1 MPMLSRRGLFALG
14 SAGLLLPRR
23 LFAAKSGERK
33 FLFVFNPGGWDPLL
47 VYAPVFNDNMD
58 HLLGDTAASVGGF
71 DITDGPNRPSVRS
84 FFETWGSKTCLINGL
99 MIPSV
104 AHDVC
109 TRLTMTADARGAQ
122 DDWVSI
128 IAGNAQERLMPNVHI
143 SGPIYPLRYADA
155 SVRVGL
161 AGQLPALVTG
171 EALENQD
178 VPTAQAASAVEDLE
192 EAWIRRRV
200 DAWTAAAKPG
210 MAARI
215 GAKEQLALERAAQ
228 LPAVADALTVSEA
241 GDLYAA
247 ASVAVRA
254 LSAGLS
260 RTGIVGYGVGGNG
273 QWDTH
278 SGNTLQDGFYE
289 ELFDVLAQVVT
300 DLDAAPG
307 ENGGSMLDETTVVVL
322 SEMGRAPQ
330 ANAAGGKDH
339 WTWTS
344 AMLIGS
350 GVQGGKTIGGWKD
363 DLTGEPIDLT
373 SGDPSDSGETIYPGH
388 LGATLLAL
396 ADVDPGEFVDRSM
409 GTVIEGV
416 LA

>member
-1 MPMLSRRGLFALG
+1 MPMISRRGLFALG

-47 VYAPVFNDNMD
+47 VFAPIFNDNVD
-58 HLLGDTAASVGGF
+58 HLQGDTAASAGGF
-71 DITDGPNRPSVRS
+71 DIVDGPNRPSVRS
-84 FFETWGSKTCLINGL
+84 FFKSWGSKTCLINGM

-109 TRLTMTADARGAQ
+109 VRLTMTADSRGAQ

-128 IAGNAQERLMPNVHI
+128 IAGNGQDRLMPNVHV
-143 SGPIYPLRYADA
+143 SGPLYPLKYADA

-161 AGQLPALVTG
+161 SGQLPALVTG
-171 EALENQD
+171 EALSSQVSPPALPSSE
-178 VPTAQAASAVEDLE
+178 VEALE

-210 MAARI
+210 IAARI

-228 LPAVADALTVSEA
+228 LPDVADALTMGASN
-241 GDLYAA
+241 GLYAA

-278 SGNTLQDGFYE
+278 AGNTLQDGYFE
-289 ELFDVLAQVVT
+289 ELFDVLGRVVG

-307 ENGGSMLDETTVVVL
+307 EGGGTMLDETTVVVL

-350 GVQGGKTIGGWKD
+350 GVAGGRTIGGWTEE
-363 DLTGEPIDLT
+363 LTGDPIDLIT
-373 SGDPSDSGETIYPGH
+373 GEVSDSGETMYPGH

-409 GTVIEGV
+409 GTVIEGA
-416 LA
+416 LD